1 MIKHSLTYLQVARC
15 MDKLTQ
21 ISLGSLPIFGFSL
34 SALVD
39 IEY

>member
-1 MIKHSLTYLQVARC
+1 MIKHSFTYLQVARC
-15 MDKLTQ
+15 MDRVTL
-21 ISLGSLPIFGFSL
+21 ISLGLLPIFGFSL